1 MNTLNVVLPLGS
13 SVLSFAFAAMVFDQW
28 WQRRQAFQLVWA
40 IGLLWYGISAGCEF
54 IGGAFGWSEPLYR
67 AWYLIGAFFVAAYL
81 GAGTIYLLAKTRFGY
96 FAGVTVLIGG
106 VVSVLFSHLNAK
118 GTHAPVYPGSATAA
132 TVAFAI
138 ALVGGIAIIAAT
150 AVRRRLAAHIAMG
163 VLVVGSV
170 GVASMVLTAGLAA
183 PGYALDPST
192 HVPVGTAF
200 PGYVR
205 VLTGP
210 FNIAGALCLIF
221 GAIFS
226 AYVYMPKR
234 KVLRAKVKTPVLAQL
249 YGASAVVVNIVP
261 SLPGA
266 TTALLKG
273 KLNSRVPAT
282 ILIAAG
288 AFIPGVTSGLNRF
301 GVTWSFFLG
310 EFLGVLLIFAGFLVS
325 EEVFRNIRI
334 GGTLWSRAEPERTFA
349 TDAGT
354 QGS

>member
-13 SVLSFAFAAMVFDQW
+13 SVLSFAFAWLVFDQW

-40 IGLLWYGISAGCEF
+40 VGLLWYGISAGTEF

-67 AWYLIGAFFVAAYL
+67 AWYLIGAFYVAAYL
-81 GAGTIYLLAKTRFGY
+81 GAGSIYLLSKTRFGY
-96 FAGVTVLIGG
+96 FAGATVLIGG
-106 VVSVLFSHLNAK
+106 FLSLLFSHASAK
-118 GTHAPVYPGSATAA
+118 GSNVALYPGSATAGTA
-132 TVAFAI
+132 AFAI
-138 ALVGGIAIIAAT
+138 ALLGGIAIIAAT
-150 AVRRRLAAHIAMG
+150 ATRRRLAAHIAMG
-163 VLVVGSV
+163 VLLVGSV
-170 GVASMVLTAGLAA
+170 AVAYMALTASLAA
-183 PGYALDPST
+183 PGWAVDLRT

-226 AYVYMPKR
+226 AYIYMPKR

-266 TTALLKG
+266 TSALLKG
-273 KLNSRVPAT
+273 KLNSREPDDT
-282 ILIAAG
+282 DRG
-288 AFIPGVTSGLNRF
+288 RRF
-301 GVTWSFFLG
+301 HPRRD
-310 EFLGVLLIFAGFLVS
+310 E
-325 EEVFRNIRI
+325 
-334 GGTLWSRAEPERTFA
+334 
-349 TDAGT
+349 
-354 QGS
+354 